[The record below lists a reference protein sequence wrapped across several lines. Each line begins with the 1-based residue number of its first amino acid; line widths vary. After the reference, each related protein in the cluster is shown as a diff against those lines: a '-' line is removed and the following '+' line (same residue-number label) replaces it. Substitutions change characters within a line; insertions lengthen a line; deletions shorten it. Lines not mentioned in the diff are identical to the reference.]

1 MVGRVLVHATMSLD
15 GFIAGP
21 DDAVDWVF
29 EYVEPSAADDEVIK
43 TTGAMLGGR
52 RSYDVGKTDAG
63 KESGTLRRGLD
74 WTGVRAHPV
83 ADRRAPVGS
92 SFDVCRAGFGQEWMP
107 PVVMTSTFSIHP
119 ALLRRVGFV
128 IRMREHARGI
138 STAIDGT
145 YARHAACFWAG
156 RRAGRHQDSCECQ
169 QCCYRQLVPEGAL
182 QRW

>member
-21 DDAVDWVF
+21 DDAMDWVF
-29 EYVEPSAADDEVIK
+29 EYMEPSAADDEVIK

-83 ADRRAPVGS
+83 AARRAPVGS
-92 SFDVCRAGFGQEWMP
+92 SFDVCRARVRARVDAAGGDDLDVLDSSSLTQTRRLRYSHP
-107 PVVMTSTFSIHP
+107 P
-119 ALLRRVGFV
+119 
-128 IRMREHARGI
+128 ARARI

-145 YARHAACFWAG
+145 YARHPACFWAG